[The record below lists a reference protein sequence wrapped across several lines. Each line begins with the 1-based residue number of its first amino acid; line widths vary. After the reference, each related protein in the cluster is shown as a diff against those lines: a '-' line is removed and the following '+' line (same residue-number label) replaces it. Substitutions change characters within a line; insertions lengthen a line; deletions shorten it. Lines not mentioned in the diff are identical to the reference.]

1 MKYQQRF
8 SYRISKTSD
17 CGICDKAADTTE
29 SDFPSAN
36 APIEGLF
43 GESFFKRDDSKVK
56 FYTGLLRTFKNSKDN
71 LKPRDFQVN

>member
-1 MKYQQRF
+1 MKYQQWF
-8 SYRISKTSD
+8 SYRISKTS
-17 CGICDKAADTTE
+17 DKAADTTE

-56 FYTGLLRTFKNSKDN
+56 FYTGLLRTVKNSKDN